1 MQPGAST
8 APSLYPH
15 NGQINKA
22 NAPGCTSPGLSE
34 ITPGVSST
42 PLKDGGRGELLDI
55 TGHFGRQALSDPT
68 VADQL

>member
-1 MQPGAST
+1 MPTPRGA
-8 APSLYPH
+8 PRPVYP
-15 NGQINKA
+15 
-22 NAPGCTSPGLSE
+22 E